1 MVSSSDVRRLFLQ
14 AVISRRVLSYKLAN
28 VIWRKCIDAV
38 KAADST
44 LQITVP
50 REDDRAAWDSF
61 TGKVN
66 ESLNPLDLEF
76 RHLHDELTG
85 REMYA
90 LVNRKGDE
98 VAQFATD
105 YTPAEIAYFKAI
117 VEQIMLA
124 PHESFSVS
132 SLAALREVNFLKT
145 NMSKTQAE
153 VVLGSFVA
161 NGWLLKSQRG
171 RYSLSTRS
179 LLELLPY
186 LKSTYPDEVIEC
198 TICLEILTRG
208 VSCHTR
214 NCKVRLHEHCFNNYK
229 RIHSTCPSCNESW
242 TNSSKKLV
250 PVGEGAVKD
259 GQDFNRRVRK
269 KQTDEGSEGEEEEDD
284 DDDELEESQEPSQS
298 QSQSQKA
305 KGKKGKANA
314 KTNGRSRKSTTN
326 RAGSDSEEEAENSGA
341 DDGMD
346 VDEDEVPKRSQ
357 RKSRR

>member
-1 MVSSSDVRRLFLQ
+1 MVSSNDVQRLFLQ
-14 AVISRRVLSYKLAN
+14 AVISRRVLSYTLAH
-28 VIWRKCIDAV
+28 VIWWKCIDAV

-44 LQITVP
+44 LQIPKP

-61 TGKVN
+61 TAKVN

-76 RHLHDELTG
+76 RHLHDELSG

-98 VAQFATD
+98 VAQLATG

-161 NGWLLKSQRG
+161 NGWLLKSKRG

-208 VSCHTR
+208 VACPTR
-214 NCKVRLHEHCFNNYK
+214 NCKVRLHDHCFNNYK
-229 RIHSTCPSCNESW
+229 RIHSTCPSCNETW
-242 TNSSKKLV
+242 TSSSKKLI
-250 PVGEGAVKD
+250 PVGEGAVKE

-269 KQTDEGSEGEEEEDD
+269 KQTEEGSEEEDD
-284 DDDELEESQEPSQS
+284 EEMEESQEPTQA
-298 QSQSQKA
+298 QSQSQKTR
-305 KGKKGKANA
+305 GKK
-314 KTNGRSRKSTTN
+314 
-326 RAGSDSEEEAENSGA
+326 DSSA
-341 DDGMD
+341 DEGMD
-346 VDEDEVPKRSQ
+346 VDEDDVPKRSQ

>member
-38 KAADST
+38 K
-44 LQITVP
+44 VP
-50 REDDRAAWDSF
+50 REDDRTAWDSF

-284 DDDELEESQEPSQS
+284 DDELEESQEPSQ
-298 QSQSQKA
+298 A
-305 KGKKGKANA
+305 KGKKGKAKA
-314 KTNGRSRKSTTN
+314 KTNGRSRK
-326 RAGSDSEEEAENSGA
+326 SEEEAENSGA